1 MSLLRRRSMLA
12 ALPGHRL
19 RYLESDGDSYID
31 TGILPVDDLKIV
43 VTFSH
48 ASAASVTSAQRQYI
62 FGTYSKSGSNVV
74 NRMQF
79 IHGGDGSSSSL
90 ASRTSGMCGWG
101 QGSSGQGW
109 APFNYSE
116 SQLTADS
123 LTITADKNAF
133 VLDGANIFTPQNHVF
148 LDLPQSIYLF
158 ACNAYGSE
166 TVYKSNGI
174 RIMDAYFELDG
185 AAIGRFVPWE
195 IGSHAGMMDLVN
207 GVFHDNIGAGSF
219 LRV

>member
-1 MSLLRRRSMLA
+1 MLA

-31 TGILPVDDLKIV
+31 TGILPVDELKII

-48 ASAASVTSAQRQYI
+48 ASAAGVTSAPRQYI
-62 FGTYSKSGSNVV
+62 FGTFSRSGYDVV

-79 IHGGDGSSSSL
+79 IHGGDGSSSL
-90 ASRTSGMCGWG
+90 ATRTCGRWGWG
-101 QGSSGQGW
+101 QGSTLYD
-109 APFNYSE
+109 YSE

-133 VLDGANIFTPQNHVF
+133 VLDGANIFAPQNHVF
-148 LDLPQSIYLF
+148 LDFPQTIYLF
-158 ACNAYGSE
+158 ASNAPTSD
-166 TVYKSNGI
+166 TVYKSNGV

-185 AAIGRFVPWE
+185 AALSRFVPWE
-195 IGSHAGMMDLVN
+195 IGSRAGMMDLVN

-219 LRV
+219 LRG